1 MNPEFTRNVWLE
13 LTPRRVLFMT
23 VVLALIFFAAA
34 VSGGSDWRPAAVA
47 VFLYYFLVVF
57 WGSRNAALAVVGEI
71 RDRTWDS
78 QRLSSLN
85 AGQMTWGKLFGST
98 IYNWFGGGICL
109 AVILTRDLVHQGVLH
124 TLVELVYYIAV
135 GVISQAAS
143 LLASL
148 VAIRR
153 KQRHTRLEIFVYQM
167 AGIVAAI
174 AVLLV
179 WEAADPA
186 GALLMGRKAT
196 DTIVWWG
203 QIFDTRQFLLVS
215 LAIFAAWT
223 LVGCYREMRLE
234 LSMTNGPFVWLGF
247 LVFIGLYTA
256 GFDAWLTSGQQLTE
270 LDAVGRR
277 LALAGSTFATL
288 TYVMVLL
295 EPKDRVLYRWIAGQI
310 VTGRI
315 DRAFYGFQAWM
326 MSYIAALAVVVALT
340 IRLIQFE
347 GGFGE
352 GPAVIVAGL
361 GFLTRDVSI
370 FVRLQSLPGRRRGD
384 FAAVVVL
391 FALYALLPAIL
402 GGLDLGGTLFC
413 FYPKPTDPA
422 WLGPV
427 AAWTEAI
434 LVAATTIAR
443 LATGERSRAR
453 LAPA

>member
-1 MNPEFTRNVWLE
+1 MNPELTRNLWLE

-78 QRLSSLN
+78 QRLSSLS

-98 IYNWFGGGICL
+98 AYNWFGGGICL
-109 AVILTRDLVHQGVLH
+109 AIILTRDLVHQGLLQ
-124 TLVELVYYIAV
+124 TLVDFVYYVAV
-135 GVISQAAS
+135 GLISQAAA

-148 VAIRR
+148 VAVRR

-167 AGIVAAI
+167 AGIIAAI
-174 AVLLV
+174 AVFLV

-186 GALLMGRKAT
+186 GSFLVGRKAT
-196 DTIVWWG
+196 DTIIWWG
-203 QIFDTRQFLLVS
+203 QTFDARPFLLVS
-215 LAIFAAWT
+215 LALFAAWT
-223 LVGCYREMRLE
+223 LAGCYREMRLE

-247 LVFIGLYTA
+247 LVFIGLYAA
-256 GFDAWLTSGQQLTE
+256 GFDAWLTSDRQL
-270 LDAVGRR
+270 AVFDGVARR
-277 LALAGSTFATL
+277 LALAGSTFGTL
-288 TYVMVLL
+288 TYLMVLL
-295 EPKDRVLYRWIAGQI
+295 EPKDRVRYRWIGGQI

-326 MSYIAALAVVVALT
+326 MSYIAAVAVAAALAV
-340 IRLIQFE
+340 RLMQFE
-347 GGFGE
+347 GGFGSD
-352 GPAVIVAGL
+352 AATIVSGL
-361 GFLTRDVSI
+361 GFLTRDVGI
-370 FVRLQSLPGRRRGD
+370 FVLLQSLPGRRRGD
-384 FAAVVVL
+384 FATVVVL
-391 FALYALLPAIL
+391 FTLYALLPAIL
-402 GGLDLGGTLFC
+402 GGLDLDGILFC
-413 FYPKPTDPA
+413 FYPKPTMPL
-422 WLGPV
+422 WLGPA
-427 AAWTEAI
+427 AAWTEAV

-443 LATGERSRAR
+443 LASSERAPAR